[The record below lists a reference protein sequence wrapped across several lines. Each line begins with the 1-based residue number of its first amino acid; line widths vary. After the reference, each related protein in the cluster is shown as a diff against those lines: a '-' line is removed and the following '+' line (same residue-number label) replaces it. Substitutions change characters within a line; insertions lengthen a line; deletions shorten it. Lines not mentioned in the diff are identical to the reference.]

1 MVVLRWCVCVH
12 VCVCVCVCVWCV
24 CVGGGGGEDKGG
36 EGGSEYHHTS
46 QENLLVLEFE
56 ARCANYG

>member
-1 MVVLRWCVCVH
+1 MVVLRWCVCV
-12 VCVCVCVCVWCV
+12 CVCVCV
-24 CVGGGGGEDKGG
+24 VGGGGGDKGG
-36 EGGSEYHHTS
+36 EGGSVYHHAS